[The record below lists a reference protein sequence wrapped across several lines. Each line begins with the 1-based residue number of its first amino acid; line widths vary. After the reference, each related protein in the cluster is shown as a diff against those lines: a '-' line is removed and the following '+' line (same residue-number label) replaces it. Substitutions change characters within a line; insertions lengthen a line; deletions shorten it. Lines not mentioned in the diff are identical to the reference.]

1 MEDLDEPD
9 WHRYC
14 NGETEALGRIYDRHK
29 DRLFTYCLHV
39 TRQRA
44 ASEDIVQEVFAKLI
58 AQRTKMIQVVSIKNW
73 LFVCARNLAF
83 NHLSHQ
89 KHETA
94 LLNEPWETVTYPDPE
109 TKRFVQNVLS
119 KLDSDERDL
128 IILREHQLFSTAD
141 LAGMLGVSEEAVRV
155 RLYRIRKKMQ
165 ALAKEWL

>member
-9 WHRYC
+9 WRGFC

-29 DRLFTYCLHV
+29 NRLLTYCLYV

-44 ASEDIVQEVFAKLI
+44 ASEDIVQEIFAKLI
-58 AQRTKMIQVVSIKNW
+58 AQRTQMNQVVSVKNW

-83 NHLSHQ
+83 NYLAHQ

-94 LLNEPWETVTYPDPE
+94 LLNEPQETVTYPDLE
-109 TKRFVQNVLS
+109 TRRFVQNVLN
-119 KLDSDERDL
+119 KLDSEERDL

-141 LAGMLGVSEEAVRV
+141 LAGMLGVSEETIRV